1 MQCSFLHN
9 FIYNAT
15 ANPKNPTAPRI
26 PAETTFV
33 GAAALL
39 ELDGAAEL
47 EVAFVV
53 TTTAD
58 VVATFDVVV
67 IVLFKYEVVFGAVVD
82 GAVPVPTPEVVVKP
96 AAISR
101 ETISGMMVSAFAATP
116 RT

>member
-1 MQCSFLHN
+1 MQCFFLHN
-9 FIYNAT
+9 LIYNAT

-26 PAETTFV
+26 PTEIAFV

-58 VVATFDVVV
+58 VVAAFDVVV
-67 IVLFKYEVVFGAVVD
+67 IVLFEYEVVFGAVVD
-82 GAVPVPTPEVVVKP
+82 GAVPVPTPEMVVKP
-96 AAISR
+96 AAISS
-101 ETISGMMVSAFAATP
+101 ETISETMVSAFAAIPIT
-116 RT
+116 